1 MKDRFLNKGA
11 LWMGSLAVAA
21 GLTLTG
27 CGQQD
32 EGETGSSADSAEQQV
47 WKFALEETKGG
58 VQWMYATKFK
68 ELIEADNDNVE
79 VKIYPYGTLGTSQDV
94 TQQVQTDTLQFAF
107 ASAGHIGSTIPE
119 AQVFSLHFL
128 FSQDNDVNQEIFTSN
143 ETVYSELGEAY
154 NEKGLEL
161 LSIVPEGYMVW
172 SANKEITQPSDFEG
186 VKFRVMPSDLLLAT
200 YELYGASPQGLAYSE
215 VYGGLERGQIDAQV
229 QPMFAHRDMSFY
241 EVQDYLIEGRHAQFV
256 STVITSPD
264 FIDGLPEPM
273 QASVESAID
282 ELGPYIYEE
291 QQKLNAEAAE
301 EIKSKSDTTFV
312 SLTDEQ
318 VAEFRDTV
326 QPIYDQFVDM
336 AGPRGERIMKAI
348 QDAVAAGEGAS

>member
-1 MKDRFLNKGA
+1 MKEKRFLHKGA
-11 LWMGSLAVAA
+11 LWMGSLALAT
-21 GLTLTG
+21 GLALTG
-27 CGQQD
+27 CGQQSD
-32 EGETGSSADSAEQQV
+32 GESAGAEQQV
-47 WKFALEETKGG
+47 WKFGLEETKGG
-58 VQWMYATKFK
+58 VQWAYAEKFK
-68 ELIEADNDNVE
+68 ELIEDRHDNVE

-94 TQQVQTDTLQFAF
+94 TQQVQTDTLQLAF
-107 ASAGHIGSTIPE
+107 ASAGHVGSTIPE

-128 FSQDNDVNQEIFTSN
+128 FSQDNEVNKDIFTSN
-143 ETVYSELGEAY
+143 ETVYQELGEAY

-186 VKFRVMPSDLLLAT
+186 VKFRVMPSDLLLST

-241 EVQDYLIEGRHAQFV
+241 EVQDYLIEARHAQFV
-256 STVITSPD
+256 ATVISSPS
-264 FIDGLPEPM
+264 FVDGLPEPM
-273 QASVESAID
+273 QASLDEVID

-291 QQKLNAEAAE
+291 QKKLNAEAAE

-312 SLTDEQ
+312 SLNDEQ

-326 QPIYDQFVDM
+326 QPIYDQFVEM
-336 AGPRGERIMKAI
+336 AGPRGERILEAI
-348 QDAVAAGEGAS
+348 QQAVAEGEGQ

>member
-1 MKDRFLNKGA
+1 MKKRFLNKGA
-11 LWMGSLAVAA
+11 LWMGSLALAA

-27 CGQQD
+27 CGQQSGD
-32 EGETGSSADSAEQQV
+32 EAGADQKV

-58 VQWMYATKFK
+58 VQWQYATKFK
-68 ELIEADNDNVE
+68 ELVEEAHDNVE

-128 FSQDNDVNQEIFTSN
+128 FSQDNEVNKDIFTSN
-143 ETVYSELGEAY
+143 ETVYTELGEAY

-161 LSIVPEGYMVW
+161 LSVVPEGYMVW
-172 SANKEITQPSDFEG
+172 SANKKITQPSDFEG
-186 VKFRVMPSDLLLAT
+186 VKFRVMPSDLLLST

-241 EVQDYLIEGRHAQFV
+241 EVQDYLIEARHAQFV
-256 STVITSPD
+256 STVISSPD
-264 FIDGLPEPM
+264 FVDNLPQPM
-273 QASVESAID
+273 QASLDEIVD
-282 ELGPYIYEE
+282 ELGPYIFEE
-291 QQKLNAEAAE
+291 QKQLNAEAAE

-312 SLTDEQ
+312 RLTDEQ
-318 VAEFRDTV
+318 VDEFRETV
-326 QPIYDQFVDM
+326 QPIYDQYIEM
-336 AGPRGERIMKAI
+336 AGPRGEKVLNAI
-348 QDAVAAGEGAS
+348 QDAVAAGDDK